1 MKNFKN
7 KLQVFFKIL
16 ICASFSTIQTTNI
29 TESKAQ
35 MIANISDATLG
46 IESVGSPSLRVLK
59 LKRTVYVGEC
69 PGVRNK
75 STSGYFVD
83 YETPVQ
89 PGYAVVMQNFTRG
102 LNPNKPPTVKKD
114 YDAGRASDKIKFKIS
129 GKSLKSGYLAMQPG
143 VNPIKYQIIDE
154 TDRKDKKL
162 IKSGVFMLEVKF
174 DDTVYTRNKEYSSE
188 SGSYYC
194 PFF

>member
-16 ICASFSTIQTTNI
+16 ICASFSTIQTNI
-29 TESKAQ
+29 MESKAQ
-35 MIANISDATLG
+35 MIANVSDATLG

-75 STSGYFVD
+75 TTSGYFVD

-114 YDAGRASDKIKFKIS
+114 YDAGRASDKIKFKLS

-194 PFF
+194 PFW

>member
-16 ICASFSTIQTTNI
+16 ICASFSTIQTNI
-29 TESKAQ
+29 VESKAQ
-35 MIANISDATLG
+35 RIANVSDATLG

-75 STSGYFVD
+75 TTSGYFVD

-114 YDAGRASDKIKFKIS
+114 YDAGRASDKIKFKLS

-162 IKSGVFMLEVKF
+162 IKSGIFMLEVKF

-194 PFF
+194 PFW

>member
-16 ICASFSTIQTTNI
+16 ICASFSTIQTNI
-29 TESKAQ
+29 VESKAQ
-35 MIANISDATLG
+35 MIANASDATLG

-59 LKRTVYVGEC
+59 LKRPGYVGEC

-75 STSGYFVD
+75 PTSGYFVD

-114 YDAGRASDKIKFKIS
+114 YDAGRASDKIKFKLS

-174 DDTVYTRNKEYSSE
+174 DDTVYTRNKEYSPE
-188 SGSYYC
+188 SGNYYC

>member
-16 ICASFSTIQTTNI
+16 ICASFSTIQTNI
-29 TESKAQ
+29 GESKAQ
-35 MIANISDATLG
+35 MIANVSDATLG

-75 STSGYFVD
+75 PTSGYFVD

-114 YDAGRASDKIKFKIS
+114 YDAGRASDKIKFKLS

-194 PFF
+194 PFW

>member
-16 ICASFSTIQTTNI
+16 ICASFSTIQTNI
-29 TESKAQ
+29 VESKAQ
-35 MIANISDATLG
+35 MIANVSDATLG

-75 STSGYFVD
+75 PTSGYFVD

-89 PGYAVVMQNFTRG
+89 PGYTVVMQNFTRG

-114 YDAGRASDKIKFKIS
+114 YDAGRASDKIKFKLS

-194 PFF
+194 PFW

>member
-16 ICASFSTIQTTNI
+16 ICASFSTIQTNI
-29 TESKAQ
+29 VESKAQ
-35 MIANISDATLG
+35 MIANAADATLG

-75 STSGYFVD
+75 PTSGYFVD

-129 GKSLKSGYLAMQPG
+129 GKSLKSGYLAMQP
-143 VNPIKYQIIDE
+143 E
-154 TDRKDKKL
+154 
-162 IKSGVFMLEVKF
+162 
-174 DDTVYTRNKEYSSE
+174 
-188 SGSYYC
+188 
-194 PFF
+194 

>member
-16 ICASFSTIQTTNI
+16 ICASFSTIQTNI
-29 TESKAQ
+29 VGSKAQ
-35 MIANISDATLG
+35 MIANVSDATLG

-75 STSGYFVD
+75 PTSGYFVD

-114 YDAGRASDKIKFKIS
+114 YDAGRASDKIKFKLS

-174 DDTVYTRNKEYSSE
+174 DDTVYTRNKEYSPE

>member
-7 KLQVFFKIL
+7 KLQIFFKIL
-16 ICASFSTIQTTNI
+16 ICASFSTIQTNI
-29 TESKAQ
+29 VESKAQ
-35 MIANISDATLG
+35 MIANVSAATLG

-75 STSGYFVD
+75 PTSGYFVD

-114 YDAGRASDKIKFKIS
+114 YDAGRASDKIKFKLS

-194 PFF
+194 PFW

>member
-16 ICASFSTIQTTNI
+16 ICASFSTIQTNI
-29 TESKAQ
+29 VESKAQ
-35 MIANISDATLG
+35 MIANADATLG

-69 PGVRNK
+69 PGTRNK

-89 PGYAVVMQNFTRG
+89 GGYAVVLQNFTRG

-114 YDAGRASDKIKFKIS
+114 YDAGRASDKIKFKLS

-174 DDTVYTRNKEYSSE
+174 DDTVYTLSLIHI
-188 SGSYYC
+188 
-194 PFF
+194 

>member
-16 ICASFSTIQTTNI
+16 ICASFSSIQTNI
-29 TESKAQ
+29 VESKAE

-75 STSGYFVD
+75 PTSGYFVD

-143 VNPIKYQIIDE
+143 VNPMKYQIIDE

-174 DDTVYTRNKEYSSE
+174 DDTVYTRNKEYSPE
-188 SGSYYC
+188 SGNYYC

>member
-16 ICASFSTIQTTNI
+16 ICASFSTIQTNI
-29 TESKAQ
+29 VESKAQ
-35 MIANISDATLG
+35 MIANVSDATLG

-75 STSGYFVD
+75 PTSGYFVD

-188 SGSYYC
+188 SGTYYC

>member
-16 ICASFSTIQTTNI
+16 ICASFSTIQTNI
-29 TESKAQ
+29 VESKAQ
-35 MIANISDATLG
+35 MIANVSDATLG
-46 IESVGSPSLRVLK
+46 FESVGSPSLRVLK

-75 STSGYFVD
+75 PTSGYFVD

-102 LNPNKPPTVKKD
+102 LNPNRPPTVKKD
-114 YDAGRASDKIKFKIS
+114 YDAGRASDKIKFKLS

-194 PFF
+194 PFW

>member
-16 ICASFSTIQTTNI
+16 ICASFSTIQTNI
-29 TESKAQ
+29 MESKAQ
-35 MIANISDATLG
+35 MIANVSDATLG

-75 STSGYFVD
+75 PTSGYFVD

-114 YDAGRASDKIKFKIS
+114 YDAGRASDKIKFKLS

-174 DDTVYTRNKEYSSE
+174 DDTVYTRNKEYSPE
-188 SGSYYC
+188 SGNYYC

>member
-16 ICASFSTIQTTNI
+16 ICASFSTIQTNI
-29 TESKAQ
+29 IGSKAQ
-35 MIANISDATLG
+35 MIANVSDATLG

-75 STSGYFVD
+75 PTSGYFVD

-114 YDAGRASDKIKFKIS
+114 YDAGRASDKIKFKLS

-194 PFF
+194 PFW